1 MSYLLPPLGTLLAA
15 SIALNKMLSAY
26 LLLDPIST
34 LLMLRGVKLRG
45 EAMSTLPAPPRPK
58 RKKIWV
64 DYLVQFRWIIIVF
77 VVLPLSCF
85 IYFLSY
91 LEERKT
97 EKKPYKQRQKE
108 HEENVHK
115 VVKRLQQRNPFKDGL
130 VCTARKPYIVVGMR
144 HVDYKRAR
152 HFEVDLSPFNNVLD
166 VDRERMV
173 VKVEPLV
180 TMGQLSRITVPLNL
194 ALPVVSELNDLT
206 VGGLIN
212 GYGIEG
218 SSHIYGLF
226 SDTLV
231 SLEVVLADGKVVR
244 ATKDNEHSDLFYAIP
259 WSQGTLG
266 LLVSAEIK
274 LIPVKEYMRLTYK
287 PVRGS
292 LGELAQAYADS
303 FAPKGGDPKKMP
315 DFVESLIFTPT
326 EGVFMTGAYA
336 SEEEAKRKGNVINRV
351 GWWFKPWFYQHAETA
366 LKRGEFVEY
375 IPTRE
380 YYHRHTRSL
389 FWEMKLILPFGDQ
402 WWFRW
407 LMGWMMPPKI
417 SLMKITQGE
426 AIRKYYHDMHVIQDM
441 LLPMHKVADALEFLH
456 HEMEVYPI
464 WLCPHRLF
472 KLPVKTMVYP
482 EPGFELDPK
491 QGDTSFAQMFADI
504 GVYYAP
510 GPVLRGEEFDGAEA
524 VHRLEEWLI
533 QNHGFQPQYS
543 VSELSE
549 DNFWRMFDRE
559 LYDHCRRKYKA
570 IGTFM
575 DVYYK
580 SKKGKKTEKEVLEAE
595 AAIAET
601 EYAVAEKEN

>member
-1 MSYLLPPLGTLLAA
+1 M
-15 SIALNKMLSAY
+15 
-26 LLLDPIST
+26 
-34 LLMLRGVKLRG
+34 
-45 EAMSTLPAPPRPK
+45 
-58 RKKIWV
+58 
-64 DYLVQFRWIIIVF
+64 VQFRWIIIVF
-77 VVLPLSCF
+77 VVLPISCI
-85 IYFLSY
+85 IYFSIYLSE
-91 LEERKT
+91 LRA
-97 EKKPYKQRQKE
+97 EKKPYKLRQKE
-108 HEENVHK
+108 HEENTKK
-115 VVKRLQQRNPFKDGL
+115 VVKRLKKRNPLKDGL

-152 HFEVDLSPFNNVLD
+152 HFEVDLSAFNNILE

-180 TMGQLSRITVPLNL
+180 TMGQLSRITVPMNL
-194 ALPVVSELNDLT
+194 AIPVVSELNDLT
-206 VGGLIN
+206 VGGLVN

-231 SLEVVLADGKVVR
+231 SLEVVLADGRVVR
-244 ATKDNEHSDLFYAIP
+244 ATKDNEYSDLFYAIP

-274 LIPVKEYMRLTYK
+274 LIPIKEYMRLTYK

-292 LGELAQAYADS
+292 LREMAQAYADS
-303 FAPKGGDPKKMP
+303 FAPRDGDPKKIP

-326 EGVFMTGAYA
+326 EGVFMTGRYA
-336 SEEEAKRKGNVINRV
+336 SKEEAKRRGNVINSI

-380 YYHRHTRSL
+380 YYHRHTRPL

-402 WWFRW
+402 WWSRW
-407 LMGWMMPPKI
+407 LLGWMMPPKI
-417 SLMKITQGE
+417 SLLKITQGE

-456 HEMEVYPI
+456 REMEVYPI

-472 KLPVKTMVYP
+472 KLPVKSMVYP
-482 EPGFELDPK
+482 EPDFELNQK
-491 QGDTSFAQMFADI
+491 QGDTSYAQMFADI

-510 GPVLRGEEFDGAEA
+510 GPVLRGEVFDGTEA
-524 VHRLEEWLI
+524 VQRLEEWLI

-549 DNFWRMFDRE
+549 HNFWRMFDRS
-559 LYDHCRRKYKA
+559 LYDQCRKKYKA
-570 IGTFM
+570 LGTFM

-580 SKKGKKTEKEVLEAE
+580 SKKGKKTEREVLEAE
-595 AAIAET
+595 AAIADT
-601 EYAVAEKEN
+601 AYAVAEKED

>member
-1 MSYLLPPLGTLLAA
+1 
-15 SIALNKMLSAY
+15 
-26 LLLDPIST
+26 
-34 LLMLRGVKLRG
+34 
-45 EAMSTLPAPPRPK
+45 MSTLPAPPRPQ

-77 VVLPLSCF
+77 VVLPLSCV

-244 ATKDNEHSDLFYAIP
+244 ATKDNEYSDLFYAIP

-274 LIPVKEYMRLTYK
+274 LIPVKEYMKLTYK

-292 LGELAQAYADS
+292 LRELAKAYADS

-456 HEMEVYPI
+456 CEMEVYPI